1 MHRSV
6 LLSVALWIAFKSPC
20 TGAIIFSETFGSPTG
35 TISFGAFTG
44 YTNGVG
50 LSFSGSGDIRNTT
63 PSNYGGA
70 SAGGNVFL
78 TDNGSSSLQINGIN
92 TQGYDP
98 TSFALTFGAYKSAT
112 ASDLTNLVIAYST
125 NGTTFFNLSP
135 TVPAQPTG
143 AGTAVWRLIS
153 IMPTN
158 LPVSSSLSL
167 RFTNTS
173 TTSQVRL
180 DDISLSATAVPEP
193 SSIAFIIASG
203 FCTAIYKRRR
213 QPQDHKTTHGRTANS
228 CIDLSSVD
236 RPAGAG

>member
-6 LLSVALWIAFKSPC
+6 LLSVALWIAFKNPC
-20 TGAIIFSETFGSPTG
+20 TGAIIFSETFGTPTG

-50 LSFSGSGDIRNTT
+50 LSFSGTGDIRDTT
-63 PSNYGGA
+63 LSNYGGA

-78 TDNGSSSLQINGIN
+78 TNIGSSSLQINGIN

-98 TSFALTFGAYKSAT
+98 TSFALTFGAYKSTT

-143 AGTAVWRLIS
+143 SGTALWRLIS
-153 IMPTN
+153 IIPTN
-158 LPVSSSLSL
+158 LPVSNSLSL

-203 FCTAIYKRRR
+203 LCTAIYQKRR
-213 QPQDHKTTHGRTANS
+213 QPQDQK
-228 CIDLSSVD
+228 
-236 RPAGAG
+236 

>member
-1 MHRSV
+1 MHRSI
-6 LLSVALWIAFKSPC
+6 LLSVALWFALKNPC
-20 TGAIIFSETFGSPTG
+20 IGAIIFSETFGSPTG
-35 TISFGAFTG
+35 TSTFAGFTG

-50 LSFSGSGDIRNTT
+50 LSFSGTGDIRETT
-63 PSNYGGA
+63 PSNYVGA

-78 TDNGSSSLQINGIN
+78 TNNGTSSLQINGIN

-98 TSFALTFGAYKSAT
+98 TSFVLAFGAYKLTT

-143 AGTAVWRLIS
+143 SGTAIWRQLS
-153 IMPTN
+153 IIPTN
-158 LPVSSSLSL
+158 LPASSSLSL

-203 FCTAIYKRRR
+203 FCTAIYQKRWLR
-213 QPQDHKTTHGRTANS
+213 KGSGTNS
-228 CIDLSSVD
+228 AQHPSGHSAIGS
-236 RPAGAG
+236 RPLF

>member
-6 LLSVALWIAFKSPC
+6 LLSVALWIACKNPC
-20 TGAIIFSETFGSPTG
+20 MGAIIFSETFGAPTG
-35 TISFGAFTG
+35 TTPIATLLD

-50 LSFSGSGDIRNTT
+50 LSFSGTGDIRITT

-98 TSFALTFGAYKSAT
+98 TSFALTFGAYKNAT

-143 AGTAVWRLIS
+143 SGTALWRLIS

-193 SSIAFIIASG
+193 SAIVFIIASG
-203 FCTAIYKRRR
+203 LCTAIYQKRH
-213 QPQDHKTTHGRTANS
+213 QPRNRT
-228 CIDLSSVD
+228 
-236 RPAGAG
+236 

>member
-6 LLSVALWIAFKSPC
+6 LLSVALWVVLKSPC
-20 TGAIIFSETFGSPTG
+20 LGAIIFSETFGSPTG
-35 TISFGAFTG
+35 IISFAAFTG

-63 PSNYGGA
+63 PSDYVGA
-70 SAGGNVFL
+70 STGGNVFL
-78 TDNGSSSLQINGIN
+78 ATSGSSSLQINGIN

-112 ASDLTNLVIAYST
+112 ASDLTNLVVAYST

-135 TVPAQPTG
+135 AVPAQPTG
-143 AGTAVWRLIS
+143 SGTALWRLIS

-173 TTSQVRL
+173 NTSQVRL
-180 DDISLSATAVPEP
+180 DDISLSAAAVPEP

-203 FCTAIYKRRR
+203 FCTALYKKRR
-213 QPQDHKTTHGRTANS
+213 QPQDRK
-228 CIDLSSVD
+228 
-236 RPAGAG
+236 

>member
-1 MHRSV
+1 MHRSI
-6 LLSVALWIAFKSPC
+6 LLSVALWFALKNPC
-20 TGAIIFSETFGSPTG
+20 MGAIIFSETFGSPTG
-35 TISFGAFTG
+35 TSTFAAFTG

-50 LSFSGSGDIRNTT
+50 LSFSGTGDIRDTT
-63 PSNYGGA
+63 LSNYGGA

-78 TDNGSSSLQINGIN
+78 TNNGTSSLQINGIN

-98 TSFALTFGAYKSAT
+98 TSFVLAFGAYKSAI

-143 AGTAVWRLIS
+143 SGTAIWRPLS
-153 IMPTN
+153 IVPTN
-158 LPVSSSLSL
+158 LPASSSLSL

-203 FCTAIYKRRR
+203 FCTALYKKRR
-213 QPQDHKTTHGRTANS
+213 QPQHRK
-228 CIDLSSVD
+228 
-236 RPAGAG
+236 